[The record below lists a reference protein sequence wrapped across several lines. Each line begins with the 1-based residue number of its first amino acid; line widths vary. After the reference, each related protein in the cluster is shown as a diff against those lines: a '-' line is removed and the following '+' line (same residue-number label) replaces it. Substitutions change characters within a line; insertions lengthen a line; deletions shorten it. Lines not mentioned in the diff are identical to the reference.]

1 MKIRVTGTTASPCD
15 SSIVIIGVSCCKFG
29 KALETGAEGRVR
41 SGFYEITVF
50 LPVRIQVR
58 CRVVGM
64 ES

>member
-1 MKIRVTGTTASPCD
+1 MKIRVTGNTASPCD

-50 LPVRIQVR
+50 LRIQVR